1 MTFTTQ
7 PQNAPHIEPKKV
19 PCIERFISQPHQLF
33 FTSSIAFA
41 LITMILTMISLIG
54 KVPLDF
60 SVVHGFGLIYGVFTN
75 AFLGFLI
82 TVIPRYTTS
91 FEIESKTYLPIW
103 IAYQLALLLGLFG
116 SIFFGKLALAVVLF
130 YTCKV
135 FYYNIKEGYYT
146 SKEESYIL
154 TALLLLSAI
163 LLSFEIVSGLD
174 LSVLIFYGYLMNL
187 VYIVA
192 QKMIPSFYS
201 VFTREAKWEKP
212 KYFNYFAMVL
222 MVFLGITIQFEL
234 LFFNKIIA
242 LIALGLFSYFIFNL
256 NIYKKTP
263 PIIFILTLG
272 LIWFEV
278 GIITLFIESI
288 FEIQALK
295 LSLHIFA
302 LGFVLNLLIGS
313 GSRVIMGHATP
324 PQKITADKFLIS
336 LFVLTQFIVVTRIV
350 SSLLFF
356 NGSELFTGL
365 LHLSIFLWIVLF
377 CGWVLKFGMIIIR
390 LK

>member
-7 PQNAPHIEPKKV
+7 QPNEPRIEPKREPWIK
-19 PCIERFISQPHQLF
+19 RFISQPHQLF
-33 FTSSIAFA
+33 FTSSIIFA

-103 IAYQLALLLGLFG
+103 IAYQLALLLSLFG
-116 SIFFGKLALAVVLF
+116 SVFFGKIAVTMVLF
-130 YTCKV
+130 YICKV
-135 FYYNIKEGYYT
+135 FYSNIKKGYYT

-154 TALLLLSAI
+154 TTLVLLSAI
-163 LLSFEIVSGLD
+163 FLSCEVISGLD
-174 LSVLIFYGYLMNL
+174 LSILIFYGYLINL

-201 VFTREAKWEKP
+201 VFTREQKWEKP
-212 KYFNYFAMVL
+212 KYFNYFAITL
-222 MVFLGITIQFEL
+222 MILLGITIQFEL
-234 LFFNKIIA
+234 LFLNKIIA

-302 LGFVLNLLIGS
+302 LGFVLNLLIGF

-377 CGWVLKFGMIIIR
+377 CGWVIKFGMIIIR

>member
-7 PQNAPHIEPKKV
+7 QPNEPRIEPKREPWIK
-19 PCIERFISQPHQLF
+19 RFISQSHQLF
-33 FTSSIAFA
+33 FTSSIIFA

-103 IAYQLALLLGLFG
+103 IAYQLALLLSLFG
-116 SIFFGKLALAVVLF
+116 SVFFGKIAVAMVLF
-130 YTCKV
+130 YICKV
-135 FYYNIKEGYYT
+135 FYSNIKKGYYT

-154 TALLLLSAI
+154 TTLVLLSAI
-163 LLSFEIVSGLD
+163 FLSCEVISGLD
-174 LSVLIFYGYLMNL
+174 LSILIFYGYLINL

-201 VFTREAKWEKP
+201 VFTREQKWEKP
-212 KYFNYFAMVL
+212 KYFNYFAITL
-222 MVFLGITIQFEL
+222 MILLGITIQFEL
-234 LFFNKIIA
+234 LFLNKIIA

-302 LGFVLNLLIGS
+302 LGFVLNLLIGF